1 MIGSVVGPGYTE
13 KSGKNRS
20 TVFMQEGRRESNKK
34 KVCESGLPFCISG
47 YSTITVHGVSV
58 ISLVNS
64 GMDGI
69 IQ

>member
-1 MIGSVVGPGYTE
+1 
-13 KSGKNRS
+13 
-20 TVFMQEGRRESNKK
+20 MQEGRRESNKK